1 MQTRSPTYR
10 VRIRG
15 EWACFTRPE
24 LKTERVSYHVITPSS
39 ARGVVESVLWKPGL
53 RWHVHRIA
61 VLAPIKFASIKRNE
75 VNRVVPV
82 NTVRKMMRGE
92 DVEDYFADD
101 DRAQRNAVVLRDV
114 DYHVEVSFTMT
125 RRAGPDDNPLKFDEM
140 FRRRLAK
147 GQCHMSPYLGCREFP
162 ATIAPTIDDDPLPIP
177 IDMDLGR
184 MLLDI
189 DFGQPNRSVFF
200 EAVMRGG
207 VIEVPAIQRRED
219 GEEAA

>member
-1 MQTRSPTYR
+1 
-10 VRIRG
+10 
-15 EWACFTRPE
+15 
-24 LKTERVSYHVITPSS
+24 
-39 ARGVVESVLWKPGL
+39 
-53 RWHVHRIA
+53 
-61 VLAPIKFASIKRNE
+61 
-75 VNRVVPV
+75 
-82 NTVRKMMRGE
+82 
-92 DVEDYFADD
+92 
-101 DRAQRNAVVLRDV
+101 
-114 DYHVEVSFTMT
+114 
-125 RRAGPDDNPLKFDEM
+125 M

-162 ATIAPTIDDDPLPIP
+162 ATIAPTSDDDPSPIP
-177 IDMDLGR
+177 IDINLGR